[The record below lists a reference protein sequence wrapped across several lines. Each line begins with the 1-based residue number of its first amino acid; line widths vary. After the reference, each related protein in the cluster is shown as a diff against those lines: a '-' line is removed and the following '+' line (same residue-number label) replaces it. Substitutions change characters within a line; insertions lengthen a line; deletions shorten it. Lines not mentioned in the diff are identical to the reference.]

1 MNATTEAKDFCRKL
15 SGTRRTYAQSYLL
28 WLCQLGTAKELERSP
43 GYGDLSFVAAQ
54 AIRLE
59 LREAMGI
66 GYGESHLAFNRPVE
80 ATPEPAVGIVAVLDG
95 FRKEAAAI
103 QH

>member
-1 MNATTEAKDFCRKL
+1 MNATADAKAFCRKL
-15 SGTRRTYAQSYLL
+15 SGTSRAYAQSYLL

-54 AIRLE
+54 AIRIE

-66 GYGESHLAFNRPVE
+66 SYGESHLAFNRPVE
-80 ATPEPAVGIVAVLDG
+80 ATPEAAIGIVAVLDS
-95 FRKEAAAI
+95 FRAEAAI